1 MAIHL
6 LQREEPLRL
15 SDLSPDDV
23 QPLNQGSLKLSSLGA
38 DDVSAVPQSTPGYG
52 ESLLRG
58 GAQGLSL
65 GFADELAGA
74 GGAALDSLKGSD
86 SSLVANYIKHRD
98 AYRAEDAAAKAA
110 NPKTFMGGQI
120 GGSLATAAIP
130 GLNVGAAETLGG
142 RALGA
147 AGLGAVA
154 ALGNSKADLTQ
165 GDIGGAAKDTAVG
178 GALGGVL
185 QPAIEGLVAPA
196 VGAIGSKIG
205 DMAGWAGKKALNTAF
220 DVPEAVTERYL
231 ANPEGVN
238 NALSSEG
245 VSQKLA
251 DTLGEV
257 RADTGPASEAAM
269 GTLGTERAPSN
280 LSVGNAVD
288 TLRKFNDP
296 ASNSLADKL
305 EQEFISRSSGGG
317 LMGAP
322 SEPNAGFLNEQEM
335 HGVKKTLQGLGE
347 WKSPL
352 PTADQSAAR
361 SAAGEI
367 NNSLK
372 SNNMDYQTAMGD
384 LSQNI
389 QSKNQLA
396 QKFGIQPDY
405 SGNNESGYTFSD
417 RTLSALKD
425 LVRGNKVD
433 RERILDSLNEQGY
446 GDLSEDIR
454 NSLANDKL
462 NGPGNITGTRKTF
475 LGAAAGGALGHATGI
490 PGAGWVGS
498 AVGAGAGATLDK
510 YGPQIAKKALDATI
524 LVNQLSASPGA
535 QKFVGAIQS
544 AATQGQG
551 ALAATHFILSQ
562 TEPDYQKAVSA
573 GQ

>member
-1 MAIHL
+1 M
-6 LQREEPLRL
+6 RL

-23 QPLNQGSLKLSSLGA
+23 QPLNPGQLRLSDLSSS
-38 DDVSAVPQSTPGYG
+38 DVNTVPQSTPGYA

-65 GFADELAGA
+65 GFADEIAGA
-74 GGAALDSLKGSD
+74 GGAALDALKGSD
-86 SSLVANYIKHRD
+86 SGLVANYIKNRD
-98 AYRAEDAAAKAA
+98 AYRAEDDAAKKA
-110 NPKTFMGGQI
+110 NPKTFLGGQI
-120 GGSLATAAIP
+120 GGGLATAAIP
-130 GLNVGAAETLGG
+130 GLNIGAAETLGG

-147 AGLGAVA
+147 AGLGAAA

-165 GDIGGAAKDTAVG
+165 GDIAGAAKDTAIG
-178 GALGGVL
+178 GALGGVM
-185 QPAIEGLVAPA
+185 QPAIEKVVAPA
-196 VGAIGSKIG
+196 IGAVAGKVS
-205 DMAGWAGKKALNTAF
+205 DLAGWAGKKALNTAF
-220 DVPEAVTERYL
+220 DVPEEVTSRYL
-231 ANPEGVN
+231 ANPDAVN
-238 NALSSEG
+238 SALSPED

-251 DTLGEV
+251 DTLGQV
-257 RADTGPASEAAM
+257 RSDTGAANEAAM
-269 GTLGTERAPSN
+269 STLGTERDPSN
-280 LSVGNAVD
+280 LSVGDAID

-317 LMGAP
+317 LTGTP
-322 SEPNAGFLNEQEM
+322 EPNAGFLNEQEM

-361 SAAGEI
+361 SAAGDI

-405 SGNNESGYTFSD
+405 SGNNESGYTFTD

-425 LVRGNKVD
+425 LVRNGKVD

-446 GDLSEDIR
+446 GDLSDDIR
-454 NSLANDKL
+454 NSLANEKL

-490 PGAGWVGS
+490 PGASIVGS
-498 AVGAGAGATLDK
+498 ALGAAGGATLDK
-510 YGPQIAKKALDATI
+510 YGPQIAKKALDATV
-524 LVNQLSASPGA
+524 LVNQLSSSPGA
-535 QKFVGAIQS
+535 QRFVGAIQS
-544 AATQGQG
+544 AASQGQG